1 MDQQELEKKGYSIFN
16 FPDIKRLD
24 ELNHVLS
31 DLMRQKQN
39 PHAEDQ
45 GFYFASFDN
54 ASTLRQQVHNIVSAE
69 MQPFIQQYF
78 PEYKPLVANII
89 LKEPGDKEV
98 PLHQDWSFVDEN
110 LYSSYAIWLPLEE
123 TTRENG
129 GLYVLEGSHHWFNNY
144 RSTRVNTQAISVF
157 PHVKQHLKFMEIK
170 KGQGVIFNHKL
181 LHYTPPN
188 LTSKNRMVVQTAIIP
203 TLLQPF
209 FPYRES
215 DQEDIIVY
223 QVNDP
228 FFINED
234 IWEKPAKYPVF
245 KVIPYKDNDEINIRT
260 IKRKLRKQNLVKF
273 FLNEKLRTSKSPL

>member
-1 MDQQELEKKGYSIFN
+1 MDHQELEKKGYSIFD
-16 FPDIKRLD
+16 FPNVNRLD

-31 DLMRQKQN
+31 NLMQQKHN

-54 ASTLRQQVHNIVSAE
+54 ASTLRQKVHDIVSAE
-69 MQPFIQQYF
+69 MRPLIQTYF
-78 PEYKPLVANII
+78 PEYKALVANII

-98 PLHQDWSFVDEN
+98 PLHQDWSFVDETQ
-110 LYSSYAIWLPLEE
+110 YSSYAIWLPLEE

-129 GLYVLEGSHHWFNNY
+129 GLYVLEGSHQWFNNF
-144 RSTRVNTQAISVF
+144 RSTRVNTQAISVY
-157 PHVKQHLKFMEIK
+157 PEVKQHLKFMEIK

-188 LTSKNRMVVQTAIIP
+188 TTNRNRMVVQTAIIP
-203 TLLQPF
+203 TSLQPF

-215 DQEDIIVY
+215 NDEDITIY

-228 FFINED
+228 FFIHED
-234 IWEKPAKYPVF
+234 IWEKPVRYPIL
-245 KVIPYKDNDEINIRT
+245 KVVSNKENDEINTGT
-260 IKRKLRKQNLVKF
+260 IKRNLRKQNPVKF
-273 FLNEKLRTSKSPL
+273 FLNEKLKTSNTL